1 MSSLM
6 RKTTTVTTTI
16 EIDRRPLV
24 INFAKSDAGARRC
37 GSIAQGASDMSP
49 PLQDV
54 RQPGNFGDV
63 LRADPEAW
71 AIRIRARWQMGV
83 EAIISTGRLLLEA
96 KEILPHGSFQRMVE
110 EELPFK
116 IRMAQM
122 LMTIAANPL
131 FSNAQYIALLPPT
144 VTTMYDCARLTPP
157 EFERGVV
164 EGIIRPDME
173 RADVERIRPT
183 PRREAVVDD
192 RRDLIENSS
201 SDGGGESRPA
211 HGLDGEARD
220 LTPPDTAPV
229 REELGAGVAP
239 GPSEATQ
246 MPGGGLSIAHN
257 RVEPS
262 DSLDFFPTPPWATRS
277 FFEHVLAHLNRLQHC
292 KLQRARE
299 PACGEGHMSEVMR
312 EYFREVLPSDKGDAY
327 DYDYE
332 VADFLDPDFAKD
344 RDDADWIVTNPPFG
358 PKGEEFVLQALKIA
372 GTGVAMFVRLQW
384 LETPG
389 RYERIFKNNPPSLVA
404 IFSERVPLHKGRW
417 VFNGKTMTAYAWVLW
432 IKGMPPQPLFW
443 IPPGCRVALT
453 KADDAARFGAVYE
466 YDNNEAPAS
475 EAAE

>member
-1 MSSLM
+1 
-6 RKTTTVTTTI
+6 
-16 EIDRRPLV
+16 
-24 INFAKSDAGARRC
+24 
-37 GSIAQGASDMSP
+37 MSP

-110 EELPFK
+110 EQLPFK

-164 EGIIRPDME
+164 EGIINPEME
-173 RADVERIRPT
+173 RADIERIRP
-183 PRREAVVDD
+183 RQ
-192 RRDLIENSS
+192 IQS
-201 SDGGGESRPA
+201 SDGQGSPVET
-211 HGLDGEARD
+211 ARD
-220 LTPPDTAPV
+220 PAASSVQEGLATPVTDNVRDDGNVAKPEGHPEGGSYAAPH
-229 REELGAGVAP
+229 GSP

-262 DSLDFFPTPPWATRS
+262 DSLDFFPTPPWATRAL
-277 FFEHVLAHLNRLQHC
+277 FERVLVHLDRLNAC
-292 KLQRARE
+292 KFQTARD
-299 PACGEGHMSEVMR
+299 PCCGRGHMSEVMR
-312 EYFREVLPSDKGDAY
+312 DYFRHVIASDIA
-327 DYDYE
+327 DYDYPE
-332 VADFLDPDFAKD
+332 SERADFTQKTSV
-344 RDDADWIVTNPPFG
+344 DDEAVDWLIMNSPFG
-358 PKGEEFVLQALKIA
+358 ALAEQFWSKSMDLA
-372 GTGVAMFVRLQW
+372 GYGVAMLVRAQW

-389 RYERIFKNNPPSLVA
+389 RYLRIFKDNPPSLVA
-404 IFSERVPLHKGRW
+404 FFSERVPIHKGRW
-417 VFNGKTMTAYAWVLW
+417 VFNGKTFTAYVWLVW
-432 IKGMPPQPLFW
+432 IKGMQPQPPFW
-443 IPPGCRVALT
+443 IPPGCRPSLT
-453 KADDAARFGAVYE
+453 KADDAERFGALWEDDQGNE
-466 YDNNEAPAS
+466 YPFGHPLYGRANAGNEAPAS